1 VQERGIDET
10 VEVEQ
15 MSIAHTQ
22 AGQVDVILRDG
33 RTLRLR
39 PPSGDDTEAL
49 LDFFGSLSE
58 RSRYLRFHGFT
69 QVGPK
74 LVEPLLE
81 PDWDE
86 RGALLGTLAEEDEER
101 VVAVANYVRL
111 RDPSLAEVAFAVADA
126 HQRRGIGTRL
136 LEQLAARAAAVGIE
150 RFVAEVLPDN
160 RDMVGVFE
168 AAGFELTRELEGGEL
183 EVEFPIAPTE
193 RYESLVAER
202 DHLAVTASLRPFF
215 DPANVAV
222 IGASRRR
229 GSIGGELF
237 RNVLAG
243 DFAGAA
249 YPVNR
254 DGESV
259 AGVRAYRSIEE
270 VPDPVDLAV
279 IALPGAAVLDAAEQ
293 ALRRGVRALVVI
305 SAGFAEVGSEGAERQ
320 DRLLALV
327 RAHGARLIGPNCLGI
342 AIAGPGLNATFAA
355 RSAPSGNIGFS
366 SQSGALGLAL
376 LEAGVARGLGLSAFV
391 SIGNK
396 ADVST
401 NDLLEW
407 WEDDAATDVV
417 LMYVESFGNPRR
429 FGRLARRVARRKPIL
444 ALKSGTSAT
453 GRQAASSHTAAL
465 AGSEAAVDALF
476 RQAGVIRAGSL
487 EELVDVAALLS
498 TQPEPKGRRVAVLT
512 NAGGLGILCADA
524 CEAAGLELPRL
535 ADETVAALAEL
546 LPAEAS
552 VANPV
557 DMLGGA
563 DADACE
569 AAGLELPRLAD
580 ETVAALAELLPA
592 EASVANPVDMLGGAD
607 ADAYARALPI
617 VLADPR
623 IDSAV
628 VLFAP
633 TVAASAD
640 EVAQAV
646 ALVAEDSAAEKP
658 LLAVTLSAAG
668 IPAALRRPGC
678 GVAAFAYPESA
689 ARALGRAAERA
700 DWLRRPL
707 GAIPELDGIDRD
719 AARAVVERVL
729 ADADD
734 AWLAAADVRALLEAY
749 GVPLVPERLAADED
763 AASAAAAELG
773 FPAVV
778 KTAVAGAHK
787 TELGGIALDLENE
800 DAVREAARRIG
811 GPVLVQPMIR
821 GGPELLAGVVQDP
834 VFGPLVAFGPG
845 GVLAELIGEA
855 SFRIA
860 PLTDVDAEELVTTG
874 KAGRLVAGFRGAPPA
889 DEAALADLVLRLARL
904 AEDLD
909 EVAELDLNPVLALP
923 DGCLAVDARVRL
935 ERPDRVLRT
944 KTW

>member
-1 VQERGIDET
+1 VSGDRTGGVGVADT
-10 VEVEQ
+10 
-15 MSIAHTQ
+15 
-22 AGQVDVILRDG
+22 VDVILRDG
-33 RTLRLR
+33 GTLRLR
-39 PPSGDDTEAL
+39 PPTGDDAEAL
-49 LDFFGSLSE
+49 LAFFRSLSE
-58 RSRYLRFHGFT
+58 RSLYLRFHGFP
-69 QVGPK
+69 QLGAR

-81 PDWDE
+81 PDWEE
-86 RGALLGTLAEEDEER
+86 RGALLGTLADEDGER

-111 RDPSLAEVAFAVADA
+111 RDRSLAEVAFAVADA

-136 LEQLAARAAAVGIE
+136 LEQLAVRAAAVGIE

-160 RDMVGVFE
+160 RNMVGVFE
-168 AAGFELTRELEGGEL
+168 AVGFELTRELESGEL
-183 EVEFPIAPTE
+183 EVEFPIAPTQ
-193 RYESLVAER
+193 RYESLVEER

-215 DPANVAV
+215 EPAAVAV

-270 VPDPVDLAV
+270 IPDSVDLAV
-279 IALPGAAVLDAAEQ
+279 IALPAGAVLDAAEQ

-320 DRLLALV
+320 ERLLALV

-342 AIAGPGLNATFAA
+342 AVAGPGLNATFAA
-355 RSAPSGNIGFS
+355 RAAPSGNIGFS

-407 WEDDAATDVV
+407 WEDDDATDVV

-453 GRQAASSHTAAL
+453 GRRAASSHTAAL

-476 RQAGVIRAGSL
+476 RQAGVIRAASL

-535 ADETVAALAEL
+535 GDETVAALAQL

-552 VANPV
+552 LANPV

-563 DADACE
+563 DAE
-569 AAGLELPRLAD
+569 
-580 ETVAALAELLPA
+580 
-592 EASVANPVDMLGGAD
+592 
-607 ADAYARALPI
+607 AYARALPI
-617 VLADPR
+617 LLADAR
-623 IDSAV
+623 VDAVV

-640 EVAQAV
+640 EVAEAV
-646 ALVAEDSAAEKP
+646 GRVAHEVAAEKP

-668 IPAALRRPGC
+668 IPAAFRRPGQR
-678 GVAAFAYPESA
+678 VAAFAYPESA
-689 ARALGRAAERA
+689 ARALGRAAQRA
-700 DWLRRPL
+700 DWMRRPQ
-707 GAIPELDGIDRD
+707 GAVPELDGIDRE
-719 AARAVVERVL
+719 AARAVVERAL
-729 ADADD
+729 AAADD
-734 AWLAAADVRALLEAY
+734 AWLPAADVRELLEAY
-749 GVPLVPERLAADED
+749 GVPLVPERLAAEDD
-763 AASAAAAELG
+763 AAVSAAAELG

-778 KTAVAGAHK
+778 KTALPGAHK

-800 DAVREAARRIG
+800 DAVREAVRRIG
-811 GPVLVQPMIR
+811 RPVLVQPMIR
-821 GGPELLAGVVQDP
+821 GGAELLAGVVQDP

-860 PLTDVDAEELVTTG
+860 PLTDVDAAELVTTG
-874 KAGRLVAGFRGAPPA
+874 KAGRLVAGFRGAPAA
-889 DEAALADLVLRLARL
+889 DDAALVDLVLRLARL
-904 AEDLD
+904 AEELD
-909 EVAELDLNPVLALP
+909 EVAELDLNPVIALP
-923 DGCLAVDARVRL
+923 EGCMAVDARVRVKRP
-935 ERPDRVLRT
+935 ERVARA